1 MWLKRVILL
10 SIGICSFCFAQDR
23 NEINSKSE
31 CFIRVYKSIMQ
42 QEDVSKKYRN
52 LIFGMDDTNVEEE
65 NWIKLAEESAKIVGL
80 AGDLSKLSCD
90 ISDQ

>member
-1 MWLKRVILL
+1 
-10 SIGICSFCFAQDR
+10 
-23 NEINSKSE
+23 
-31 CFIRVYKSIMQ
+31 MQ